1 MNTNK
6 IALLQIGIA
15 LFFATAMIVSS
26 LLLTDTPYRQHSDTV
41 IFFLIALWFIPF
53 SWLAKKKE
61 KVNCVH

>member
-26 LLLTDTPYRQHSDTV
+26 LLLTDTPYKQHSDTV
-41 IFFLIALWFIPF
+41 IFF
-53 SWLAKKKE
+53 
-61 KVNCVH
+61 